1 MRPFAYQSPASLDEA
16 LSLLPADGWR
26 GLEDGAARPLA
37 GGTDLIT
44 LLKGGLAAPLRLL
57 DVKRLPDLP
66 RGIVEGPDGLIL
78 GALTTL
84 AEVEQSPLLQERY
97 PALAEAAALAATP
110 QLRNM
115 ATLGGNLL
123 QRPRCWYYRHPHLD
137 CWLKGGQDC
146 PARDGQN
153 QLHAIFHAPPEAPQG
168 RQPQGQPQ
176 DRFAGAPPESARC
189 VAVHPSDPATAL
201 HALGASVRL
210 QGKGGQ
216 RTLPLE
222 QLFAPPTDERRT
234 ETVVGA
240 DELLLDVHLPA
251 LPPGTRSTYLK
262 AMDRKVWAFALV
274 GVAAVVRLEGR
285 RIVQARIT
293 LGGVANV
300 PWRATAAERLLQGA
314 EVDDALIA
322 RAATAALEGA
332 QPLEHNAYKVPLT
345 TALVRRA
352 LSVLTATAS

>member
-16 LSLLPADGWR
+16 LSLLPEEGWR

-44 LLKGGLAAPLRLL
+44 LLKGGLAAPQRLL

-66 RGIVEGPDGLIL
+66 RGIGEGPDGLTL

-153 QLHAIFHAPPEAPQG
+153 QLHAIFHFAPEAPEGGQK
-168 RQPQGQPQ
+168 QGQSAGGQ
-176 DRFAGAPPESARC
+176 AEGAPC

-216 RTLPLE
+216 RTVPLE
-222 QLFAPPTDERRT
+222 QFFAPPTDSRRT

-314 EVDDALIA
+314 EVEDALIA

-332 QPLEHNAYKVPLT
+332 QPLQHNAYKVPLT

>member
-1 MRPFAYQSPASLDEA
+1 MSMRPFAYQSPGTIDEA
-16 LSLLPADGWR
+16 LSLLPGEGWR
-26 GLEDGAARPLA
+26 GLEDGATRPLA

-44 LLKGGLAAPLRLL
+44 LLKGGLAAPQRLL

-66 RGIVEGPDGLIL
+66 RGIVEGPDGLTL

-153 QLHAIFHAPPEAPQG
+153 QLHAIFHAAPEAPRG
-168 RQPQGQPQ
+168 RPEGQQGQL
-176 DRFAGAPPESARC
+176 AGGHAEGAPC

-210 QGKGGQ
+210 QGKGRPAHPPPRAVLRPSHG
-216 RTLPLE
+216 RAAHRDGGRRGRAAAGR
-222 QLFAPPTDERRT
+222 APPGPPPGD
-234 ETVVGA
+234 A
-240 DELLLDVHLPA
+240 QHLPQGHGPQGVG
-251 LPPGTRSTYLK
+251 LRPG
-262 AMDRKVWAFALV
+262 
-274 GVAAVVRLEGR
+274 GGR
-285 RIVQARIT
+285 RRGAP
-293 LGGVANV
+293 GGA
-300 PWRATAAERLLQGA
+300 PDRRGPDHPRRGRQRPLAGDRRRAPPAGRRGGRRPHRPRG
-314 EVDDALIA
+314 DG
-322 RAATAALEGA
+322 ALEGA

-352 LSVLTATAS
+352 LSALTATAS

>member
-1 MRPFAYQSPASLDEA
+1 M
-16 LSLLPADGWR
+16 
-26 GLEDGAARPLA
+26 
-37 GGTDLIT
+37 
-44 LLKGGLAAPLRLL
+44 L

-66 RGIVEGPDGLIL
+66 RGIVEGPDGLTL

-153 QLHAIFHAPPEAPQG
+153 QLHAIFHAPPEAPQPME

-176 DRFAGAPPESARC
+176 DPPAGAPPESARC

-201 HALGASVRL
+201 QALGASVRL